1 MSKRPNRAK
10 QTARFDLEKEEYTD
24 FILRLRRDYLQGM
37 LRGTMWMLAG
47 LMPIMLLLLLAVD
60 PLTLAAFWIFI
71 PFTGAII
78 FAALAHLYLNRRRS
92 YNTAAHLYIAGLL
105 AFMFLSVVMAP
116 RDWPLRNVLPYI
128 LPLIASA
135 AGLLLPRK
143 GALRMTGLGML
154 LMLPFLLSFPANVL
168 PPALML
174 TGIAALIASN
184 TAGSLYVMAQYSTM
198 SYLRAKKRADDF
210 FRNKEQLSKT
220 LKERDWL
227 NEQLQTTN
235 RALATSIEVGHQITS
250 LLEIDT
256 LLPRVVDLIQS
267 SFKYYFVGIWTPNE
281 DETALALR
289 AGTRMGDEALDLRVP
304 LDAPSVI
311 SDVYRMGVRRR
322 ENNVYQTSD
331 FLQMRD
337 LPATQAMIALPLRV
351 GTQTIGVLD
360 IQSER
365 VGAFDPEDAE
375 VMQALANQIAIAVRN
390 AELYASEQYR
400 RQLAE
405 SLEQTGREL
414 ASSLDLHEVPA
425 RILDQLH
432 KVMPYGRGSVLIQRG
447 DVLRSVAQRGFPAS
461 YQHTGVTVALRAGDV
476 YEQISQSHA
485 PLLIADT
492 RRDPRFQQ
500 TPGLE
505 THRSWM
511 GIPLITQDRVIGMI
525 SLTRPEINAFTPQ
538 DAQLVL
544 AFSGQAA
551 IALENASLYD
561 EMELRVRERTEE
573 LNQAYQTLEKMDQNK
588 SDFIRVAAHELRTP
602 LTVIKGYTQVL
613 DAMATEQRKELA
625 SLVQGI
631 LSGTERLHRIVNSM
645 LDVAMLDSE
654 TMNIAK
660 RPVDLERIF
669 IDVRKTFHQA
679 LEERR
684 LDLIITG
691 LAALPKI
698 AGDPSLLYKVF
709 DHLVGNAIKYTP
721 DGGQITVTG
730 TLIQD
735 EREGPVVKI
744 AVQDTG
750 IGIDPEYH
758 DLIFQKFYQMGQVQL
773 HSSSR
778 TDFKGGGPGLGLAI
792 ARGIIEAHGGRIWVE
807 SAGHD
812 EATCPG
818 STFYVLLPTGAC
830 E

>member
-1 MSKRPNRAK
+1 MLKLSDSVKKA
-10 QTARFDLEKEEYTD
+10 TAFDLEGKEYTD
-24 FILRLRRDYLQGM
+24 FILRLRRDYLQEM
-37 LRGTMWMLAG
+37 LRGTTWLLAG
-47 LMPIMLLLLLAVD
+47 LMPIMLLLLLSVD
-60 PLTLAAFWIFI
+60 PLTLAAFWIFL
-71 PFTGAII
+71 PFTGVII
-78 FAALAHLYLNRRRS
+78 FVALAHIYLNQRRA
-92 YNTAAHLYIAGLL
+92 YNTAAHLYIGGLL
-105 AFMFLSVVMAP
+105 TFMFLSVMMAP
-116 RDWPLRNVLPYI
+116 PDWPLRNVLPYI
-128 LPLIASA
+128 LTLVASA
-135 AGLLLPRK
+135 AGLLLPRR

-154 LMLPFLLSFPANVL
+154 LLLPFLLSFPANVL
-168 PPALML
+168 PPALVL
-174 TGIAALIASN
+174 AGIAALIASN

-250 LLEIDT
+250 LLKIDT
-256 LLPRVVDLIQS
+256 LLPRVVDLIQT
-267 SFKYYFVGIWTPNE
+267 SFDYYFVGIWMPNE

-289 AGTRMGDEALDLRVP
+289 VGTRMGDEALDLRIP
-304 LDAPSVI
+304 LDVPSVI
-311 SDVYRMGVRRR
+311 GDVYRMGVRRR
-322 ENNVYQTSD
+322 ENNVHQASD

-337 LPATQAMIALPLRV
+337 LPATQAMIALPLLV
-351 GTQTIGVLD
+351 GTQAIGVLD
-360 IQSER
+360 IQSEV
-365 VGAFDPEDAE
+365 VGAFEPEDAE

-414 ASSLDLHEVPA
+414 ASSLDLREVPA

-447 DVLRSVAQRGFPAS
+447 DVLKSVAQRGFPAS

-492 RRDPRFQQ
+492 RHDPRFQQ

-505 THRSWM
+505 MHRSWM

-525 SLTRPEINAFTPQ
+525 SLTRRKVGAFTPE
-538 DAQLVL
+538 DARLVL

-561 EMELRVRERTEE
+561 EMEERVRERTEE

-613 DAMATEQRKELA
+613 EAMASEQRKELA

-645 LDVAMLDSE
+645 LDVAMLDNE
-654 TMNIAK
+654 TMNMVK

-669 IDVRKTFHQA
+669 IDVERTFHQA

-684 LDLIITG
+684 LDLTITG

-721 DGGQITVTG
+721 DGGQIIVAG
-730 TLIQD
+730 SLVRD
-735 EREGPVVKI
+735 DHVKI
-744 AVQDTG
+744 AVRDTG

-758 DLIFQKFYQMGQVQL
+758 DLIFKKFYQMGQVQL

-812 EATCPG
+812 EAMCPG
-818 STFYVLLPTGAC
+818 STFHVLLPMGAC

>member
-1 MSKRPNRAK
+1 MFKLPNS
-10 QTARFDLEKEEYTD
+10 TKEAVALDFEEQEYTD
-24 FILRLRRDYLQGM
+24 FILRLRRDYLQTM
-37 LRGTMWMLAG
+37 LRGTLWLLAG
-47 LMPIMLLLLLAVD
+47 LMPIMLLLLLSVD
-60 PLTLAAFWIFI
+60 PLTLSAFWIFI
-71 PFTGAII
+71 PFTGVMI
-78 FAALAHLYLNRRRS
+78 FVALAYIYLNQRRS
-92 YNTAAHLYIAGLL
+92 YNTAAHLYVVGLL
-105 AFMFLSVVMAP
+105 TFMFLSVLMAP
-116 RDWPLRNVLPYI
+116 RNWPLRNVLPYV
-128 LPLIASA
+128 LTLVASA
-135 AGLLLPRK
+135 AGLLLPRR

-154 LMLPFLLSFPANVL
+154 LLLPFLLSFPANVL
-168 PPALML
+168 PPALVMAGL
-174 TGIAALIASN
+174 ASLIASN

-198 SYLRAKKRADDF
+198 SYLRARKRADDF

-235 RALATSIEVGHQITS
+235 RALAASIEVGHQITS
-250 LLEIDT
+250 LLNIDT
-256 LLPRVVDLIQS
+256 LLPRVVDLIQT
-267 SFKYYFVGIWTPNE
+267 SFDYYFVGIWTPNE

-289 AGTRMGDEALDLRVP
+289 VGARKGDEALDLRIP

-311 SDVYRMGVRRR
+311 GDVYRMGVHRR
-322 ENNVYQTSD
+322 ENNVHQVSD
-331 FLQMRD
+331 FLHLRD
-337 LPATQAMIALPLRV
+337 LPATQAMIALPLLV

-360 IQSER
+360 IQSKV
-365 VGAFDPEDAE
+365 VGAFEPEDAE
-375 VMQALANQIAIAVRN
+375 VMQALANQIAIAIRN

-414 ASSLDLHEVPA
+414 ASSLDLREVPA

-447 DVLRSVAQRGFPAS
+447 DVLKSVAQRGFPAS
-461 YQHTGVTVALRAGDV
+461 YQHTGVTVTLRGGDV
-476 YEQISQSHA
+476 YEQISRSHE

-500 TPGLE
+500 AAGLE

-525 SLTRPEINAFTPQ
+525 SLTRREVNAFTPE

-561 EMELRVRERTEE
+561 EMELRVRVRTEE
-573 LNQAYQTLEKMDQNK
+573 LNQAYKTLEKMDQNK

-613 DAMATEQRKELA
+613 EAMATEQRQELA
-625 SLVQGI
+625 SLVRGI
-631 LSGTERLHRIVNSM
+631 LSGTDRLHRIVNSM

-654 TMNIAK
+654 TMNMVK
-660 RPVDLERIF
+660 RPMDLERLF
-669 IDVRKTFHQA
+669 IDVERAFHEA
-679 LEERR
+679 WEERH
-684 LDLIITG
+684 LELTITG
-691 LAALPKI
+691 IAALPKI
-698 AGDPSLLYKVF
+698 DGDPSLLYKVF

-721 DGGQITVTG
+721 DGGQITVIG
-730 TLIQD
+730 ALIQD
-735 EREGPVVKI
+735 GREEPVVKI

-807 SAGHD
+807 SPGHD
-812 EATCPG
+812 ETTCPG

-830 E
+830 D